1 MPTIKKLAVIGD
13 PIAHSLSPKLQN
25 FLIRYF
31 ALPFAYEALHIR
43 QNELPAMMQRL
54 RDEEFRGIN
63 ITIPHK
69 QAVLPF
75 LDVIDETAAQIGAVN
90 TIVVENGKLNGYNTD
105 AAGFLR
111 SLKAAG
117 IEVAD
122 QRAFVLGAGG
132 AARAVIFALL
142 QAHIG
147 RIWICNRN
155 PDRAGAIR
163 TAFIVF
169 ADAER
174 LQNVS
179 WADRAIWLKKHEVNL
194 IINTTRVGM
203 HPNEDE
209 SPLSHEA
216 FSNQLAAV
224 DLVYNPSQTAFLCA
238 ASSAGTK
245 VVSGLGMLIYQGV
258 AALELWSKQ
267 VLDICNIYAN
277 LESELKAALH

>member
-1 MPTIKKLAVIGD
+1 MPSVKKLAVIGD

-43 QNELPAMMQRL
+43 QHELPAMMQRL
-54 RDEEFRGIN
+54 HRDEFRGIN

-90 TIVVENGKLNGYNTD
+90 TIVVENGKLSGYNPD
-105 AAGFLR
+105 ALGFLR

-117 IEVAD
+117 IEIAD
-122 QRAFVLGAGG
+122 QKAFVLGAGG
-132 AARAVIFALL
+132 GARAVIFALL
-142 QAHIG
+142 QAHSA

-155 PDRAGAIR
+155 PDRAGALMA
-163 TAFIVF
+163 AFTTF

-179 WADRAIWLKKHEVNL
+179 WAERAIWLKKNEVNL

-203 HPNEDE
+203 HPHEDE
-209 SPLSHEA
+209 SPLSDEA
-216 FSNQLAAV
+216 FSKQPAAV
-224 DLVYNPSQTAFLCA
+224 DLVYNPFRTAFLRA
-238 ASSAGTK
+238 AHSAGAK
-245 VVSGLGMLIYQGV
+245 AVSGLGMLIYQGV
-258 AALELWSKQ
+258 AALELWSNQ
-267 VLDICNIYAN
+267 ALNIHDIYSN
-277 LESELKAALH
+277 LEDELKAALH